1 MRAAGS
7 ARDSLVLFADSAAWA
22 SITRFKVPELH
33 AALLPEHPSLR
44 RIRVTVETGTPARAR
59 RPARDPPVLSPAAA
73 GILRAAARS
82 MDHPRL
88 ARVLVRLAARASP
101 APGGGT
107 GVRAD
112 GPPRAGLNPPSP
124 DGHR

>member
-33 AALLPEHPSLR
+33 SALLPERPSLR
-44 RIRVTVETGTPARAR
+44 RIQVIVETGTPARAP
-59 RPARDPPVLSPAAA
+59 RPAREPPVLSPSAARS
-73 GILRAAARS
+73 LRAAARS

-88 ARVLVRLAARASP
+88 ARVLVRLAAREHAR
-101 APGGGT
+101 PGG

-112 GPPRAGLNPPSP
+112 SPPRAGLNPPSP